1 MTIVYM
7 SFDEIKYEY
16 VFDPRVAEY
25 LCTKYNTKSYTEN
38 NKKEVMNMFQSYVG
52 SSNFNTNNDKIST
65 DKTTAAVMKQIKED
79 IIDYNRGRIKDIFN
93 DKDTLY
99 VFFGKDGINQH
110 KVNVDNFFLT
120 PKKGHLE
127 EASKSFINR
136 MFINV
141 DRRQNETI
149 NEYKLLLKDNL
160 SRIFE
165 NVNERYDR
173 FQAMKLSKD
182 RVEPFKRIVFFKQIC
197 NGRNQMPA

>member
-1 MTIVYM
+1 
-7 SFDEIKYEY
+7 
-16 VFDPRVAEY
+16 
-25 LCTKYNTKSYTEN
+25 
-38 NKKEVMNMFQSYVG
+38 KKEVMNMFQSYV
-52 SSNFNTNNDKIST
+52 SSNFNNKKDKISSNERA
-65 DKTTAAVMKQIKED
+65 DVMKQIKED

-110 KVNVDNFFLT
+110 KVNEYDLFKP
-120 PKKGHLE
+120 PKKGKVS
-127 EASKSFINR
+127 EANDSLIQR
-136 MFINV
+136 IFINV

-182 RVEPFKRIVFFKQIC
+182 RVEPFKRIVFFKQSEDLLSVPLYKDDNSSNDLDIEKTEKFYKKDKSS
-197 NGRNQMPA
+197 NKSKHDY